1 MSSVFA
7 VSLVA
12 YIFKT
17 YQEFQGGYLNIPK
30 TVFIVFT
37 VIVAFSLPALP
48 NLDTAFQGLNT
59 WHSFQYLAV
68 TFYIIK
74 IKQHYGLLDKNAPLV
89 ARFSK
94 GKDSRGLYALSAIM
108 LIGSVAIFIVVYAMA
123 HIIEPGTIDISDTT
137 ALANWRFDVAYYT
150 SVLSFLWIHYY
161 HDHFLFTEFEALD
174 DAYTGNPI

>member
-1 MSSVFA
+1 
-7 VSLVA
+7 
-12 YIFKT
+12 
-17 YQEFQGGYLNIPK
+17 
-30 TVFIVFT
+30 
-37 VIVAFSLPALP
+37 
-48 NLDTAFQGLNT
+48 
-59 WHSFQYLAV
+59 
-68 TFYIIK
+68 
-74 IKQHYGLLDKNAPLV
+74 
-89 ARFSK
+89 
-94 GKDSRGLYALSAIM
+94 M